1 MFRRYLESRLA
12 GTRRLA
18 NDVVQGLDDRSK
30 LFALELAAEQ
40 RRLIRLVIMA
50 LGALVVSILALVWAA
65 ATLVALTWDT
75 EWRHATLLGTLAAW
89 VIFAIVLSLKAKGL
103 LESTDQAF
111 KFTRQVAADDF
122 DRLRETL
129 K

>member
-18 NDVVQGLDDRSK
+18 TDVVQGLDDRSK

-65 ATLVALTWDT
+65 ATLVAFTWDT
-75 EWRHATLLGTLAAW
+75 EWRHATLLGMLAAW

-103 LESTDQAF
+103 LEATDQAF
-111 KFTRQVAADDF
+111 KLTRQVAADDF